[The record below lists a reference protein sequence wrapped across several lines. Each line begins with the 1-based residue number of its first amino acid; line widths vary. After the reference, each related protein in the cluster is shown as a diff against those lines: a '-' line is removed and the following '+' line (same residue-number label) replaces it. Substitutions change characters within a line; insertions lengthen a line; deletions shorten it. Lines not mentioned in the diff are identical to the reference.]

1 MEKSKRN
8 IGGNQYKLCVNRIY
22 RMEAEIWDTFAGQ
35 LIDSIE
41 SNIILDGEQMLEDKL
56 KKLNNIISKYEQL
69 LLNIDNM
76 SSVTE

>member
-1 MEKSKRN
+1 M
-8 IGGNQYKLCVNRIY
+8 CVNRIY